1 MELTLGFNQNLY
13 QHYPYYFKMINGL
26 DFDDTQC
33 LQEQENDRDI
43 LNHSQSILGWMV
55 GKNENIQLRKNT
67 DEET

>member
-1 MELTLGFNQNLY
+1 MKNFNEHLELTLGFNQNLY
-13 QHYPYYFKMINGL
+13 QQYPYYFKMINGL

-55 GKNENIQLRKNT
+55 GKNENNQ
-67 DEET
+67 